1 MKPAI
6 PSAGVLGASR
16 VRVVLGAAVLAVVAL
31 APMVL
36 SLPFLSEPMEQD
48 EAVYFSMALSGHLPY
63 VEVFDHK
70 PPVIY
75 GWYALSLM
83 FTGGDPSIEAVRVL
97 AALQLSAAALAVV
110 WVGYLLSGWRLG
122 LTAGLLAAVATTNQF
137 LQFNANTETFMLL
150 PTVLALG
157 TFLVGLRRRSANW
170 FVLSGALIALATLT
184 KTVGALNFAA
194 LLGVLLWSGAM
205 GQVSWEA
212 VRRWS
217 LSLTVGAAAV
227 ALLAFAPFVI
237 SGHFSEFWYANV
249 TYNISY
255 SNLISP
261 SAKVYGLA
269 HIDAHVLA
277 GGLFMWVMAGAGAVL
292 LLAKGLRT
300 EHAALLAGAA
310 AVFLGAS
317 LTGQEFPHYW
327 VPMVPFAALLAG
339 VAVTRVTENWGS
351 LRVRLHVY
359 ALFFLLALA
368 TYVAVAPLYT
378 ANVEQAHLLK
388 YGNGVNAKRAIDDRV
403 VAAHIASIT
412 EPDDR
417 IFNLGVDA
425 QLYVLSDRRPA
436 SYFTRPL
443 AAALVDASTFDE
455 TLEALRADPP
465 ALIVDTSYVDAEEL
479 GLTNF
484 TGGYSMDEGQ
494 RLRFEQFLAGS
505 YVLHDK
511 VEHAVIYVLKP

>member
-1 MKPAI
+1 MNVAI
-6 PSAGVLGASR
+6 LNVGVVRA
-16 VRVVLGAAVLAVVAL
+16 RVVSAAAVLAVVAL
-31 APMVL
+31 APIVL
-36 SLPFLSEPMEQD
+36 SLPFFSEPMEQD
-48 EAVYFSMALSGHLPY
+48 EAMYFSMALSGHLPY

-110 WVGYLLSGWRLG
+110 WVGYLLSGWKLG
-122 LTAGLLAAVATTNQF
+122 LIAGLFAGVATSNQF

-157 TFLVGLRRRSANW
+157 TFLVGLRRRDARW
-170 FVLSGALIALATLT
+170 FLLSGALVALATLT
-184 KTVGALNFAA
+184 KTVGALNLAA

-205 GQVSWEA
+205 GQVSREA
-212 VRRWS
+212 VKRWA
-217 LSLTVGAAAV
+217 LSLTAGAAIVASLAV
-227 ALLAFAPFVI
+227 APFVI

-249 TYNISY
+249 MYNISY
-255 SNLISP
+255 SNIISP
-261 SAKVYGLA
+261 LAKVYGFA
-269 HIDAHVLA
+269 HVDAHVLA

-292 LLAKGLRT
+292 ILAKGLRT
-300 EHAALLAGAA
+300 EHAALLAGAS

-339 VAVTRVTENWGS
+339 VAVIRVTENWTS
-351 LRVRLHVY
+351 LRHRLHVEV
-359 ALFFLLALA
+359 LFYILAL
-368 TYVAVAPLYT
+368 TTFIAVLPLYT
-378 ANVEQAHLLK
+378 ASVEQAHLKK
-388 YGNGVNAKRAIDDRV
+388 YGYSVSAKRDLGDQV

-443 AAALVDASTFDE
+443 AAALVDTSTFDE
-455 TLEALRADPP
+455 TLEALYVDPP
-465 ALIVDTSYVDAEEL
+465 ALIVDTSYVALEEL
-479 GLTNF
+479 GYTNVS
-484 TGGYSMDEGQ
+484 GGSYNMDEGQ
-494 RLRFEQFLAGS
+494 RLRFEQFLERS
-505 YVLHDK
+505 YLLHDK